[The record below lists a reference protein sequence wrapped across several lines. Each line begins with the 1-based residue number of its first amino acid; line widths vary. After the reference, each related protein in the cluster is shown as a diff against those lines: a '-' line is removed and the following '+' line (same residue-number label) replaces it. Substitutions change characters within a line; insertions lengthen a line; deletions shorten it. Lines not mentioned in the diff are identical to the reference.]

1 VYTLFI
7 SKKIE
12 KYSLE
17 KMPIFDFIKW
27 LKNNFESDKEY
38 LIFSNFYG
46 FKIII
51 YEFLINIENNEI
63 YFIYLWIDPYFTNIK
78 NMKDLNFIDV

>member
-1 VYTLFI
+1 
-7 SKKIE
+7 
-12 KYSLE
+12 
-17 KMPIFDFIKW
+17 MPIFDFIKW

-51 YEFLINIENNEI
+51 YEFSINIKNTETC
-63 YFIYLWIDPYFTNIK
+63 FIYLWIDPYFTNIK
-78 NMKDLNFIDV
+78 NMKDLNFIDL